1 MALITTLQRFRY
13 QAFNRIGERDKELA
27 QLRDGQLT
35 SKRKP
40 KSTPETRTEAFN
52 KYLKFFYDRPRI
64 QVNVTLNICGYL
76 FKIKLNMLNVQKAES
91 FQMPHHDLYPEDTL
105 EQLVKGPPA
114 PRTYSCDY
122 LSSLLWKSGMNH
134 EKEQSSVQNPV
145 VIS

>member
-76 FKIKLNMLNVQKAES
+76 FKIKLSSRLHDINMLYRRQNLFRCHITIYTPKILWSSWLRV
-91 FQMPHHDLYPEDTL
+91 PLHHVRI
-105 EQLVKGPPA
+105 LV
-114 PRTYSCDY
+114 TISVVC
-122 LSSLLWKSGMNH
+122 SGR
-134 EKEQSSVQNPV
+134 V
-145 VIS
+145 V